1 VKGIGERPAAPVL
14 DREQER
20 ACLEDDNAAVSAGAG
35 SGKTTVLAERY
46 VRLVTGR
53 GLAAEEILT
62 LTFTRQA
69 AAEMYARIYRRLAES
84 DHPLAKR
91 QLREFSRARISTMDS
106 FSAAVVRGG
115 ASRYGIPADF
125 RIDENALALAAEETA
140 VEILMRRRDEEAVRR
155 LVAARSFERVIR
167 DLFAGIGLEA
177 ASFSAAAG
185 FRTLAEAQIDF
196 LERET
201 GTLCRGIDDTLAV
214 IAGNGEAAADPS
226 KTAAK
231 IYDTLRSCFPLG
243 GNGGPERIDAG
254 DLSRKAALLGS
265 KDFPTIAKNWTGKHL
280 VWLRP
285 LVGTVKQGARLL
297 EQLAGTL
304 LHREDILSL
313 GSILDEYAGT
323 LLDRKR
329 RSGLLSHRDT
339 AELALDILK
348 NDLRLRNYYK
358 GRIKA
363 VMIDEFQDN
372 NRLQKEL
379 LYLISEKEGVCGG
392 GVPEVKDLD
401 PRKLFFV
408 GDDKQ
413 SIYRYRGADVS
424 VFRNLSRELAGVSA
438 SVPASVPAGAAV
450 DNAGTADGGVPAGNG
465 AGGISLNTNYRSL
478 PALTEFFNALFPGI
492 FGGAERD
499 YEAEFRPILPGPGG
513 KGNVPP
519 VPALQAGA
527 PVEIWLRD
535 DGEDGEE
542 GEEDG
547 EAADFTSPRT
557 GEALAAARRIA
568 AGAASGEFG
577 FGDVAVLFRSTGSQ
591 HEYEKVFREA
601 GIPFTAADP
610 RGIYSE
616 GPANDFYAILRLCL
630 FPADSNAYAT
640 VLRSPLTGIGDETF
654 LRIMLDGPAERGPFP
669 EEAPDA
675 WFGGLEAEK
684 ARFGRGREI
693 FTGLREKIDIEG
705 LGPILAWLW
714 DGTGY
719 RSYLLHHP
727 PLRPMLEHF
736 EYLYALALD
745 ADRRKLS
752 LGAFLDELAP
762 LIGSLEKTETG
773 DMPERKNALVFMT
786 VHKSKGLEFPVV
798 IIPCA
803 DARGREDG
811 NRKPYYLDPVY
822 GPVINFKSDTESRD
836 RRPANYFYEMQKNEA
851 DRQEEAELKRLFYVA
866 ATRAERRLLVFGA
879 RKRYRDGELPP
890 SGDAENPLPWRETN
904 QRNEPRLKKTFM
916 DLLSA
921 GFTAAGGMIPGA
933 VFKSWEIP
941 GYDTYRD
948 ALKDIRRTLGTEKS
962 GGEAVP
968 PAPAGIAA
976 GIGEFFARGAPPL
989 PRRRLVPV
997 SPTVLEKR
1005 DAELRGAVTPGVN
1018 EQKTAAPGVGGQKTT
1033 GPDAGTRDDV
1043 PRTAAPG
1050 EKEGSTAIDHYMEK
1064 ARDREG
1070 RTRFGTLCH
1079 RAIALCLE
1087 GGDPAGKDPAFV
1099 ETLEKETRSIFGGG
1113 DADRDVLRELTE
1125 EALER
1130 TRNFLESPL
1139 GREAA
1144 GASRRCSEFRFVL
1157 PVRGEDKTLLAGG
1170 SMDLIYESG
1179 GRCTVIDFKTDRRI
1193 DPEAHRIQM
1202 ACYRK
1207 AAPAFSPLPVRTV
1220 LFYLRQGE
1228 SREIEADV
1236 PDGELCRL
1244 VD

>member
-1 VKGIGERPAAPVL
+1 MKGTGETPAAPVL

-20 ACLEDDNAAVSAGAG
+20 ACLEDCNTAVSAGAG

-53 GLAAEEILT
+53 KLAAEEILT
-62 LTFTRQA
+62 LTFTRKA

-91 QLREFSRARISTMDS
+91 QLREFSRARISTLDS
-106 FSAAVVRGG
+106 FSAAIARGG
-115 ASRYGIPADF
+115 TSRYGIPPDF
-125 RIDENALALAAEETA
+125 RIDENALALTAEETA
-140 VEILMRRRDEEAVRR
+140 VEVLMRHRDEETVQR
-155 LVAARSFERVIR
+155 LVAARSFERVTR
-167 DLFAGIGLEA
+167 DLFAGIGLNA

-185 FRTLAEAQIDF
+185 FHTLAEAQIDF
-196 LERET
+196 LEGEIE
-201 GTLCRGIDDTLAV
+201 TLCLGIDDTLTL

-226 KTAAK
+226 KTTVR
-231 IYDTLRSCFPLG
+231 IYDTLKSCFPLG
-243 GNGGPERIDAG
+243 GGGGPKRIDVEG
-254 DLSRKAALLGS
+254 LGRKAALLGS
-265 KDFPTIAKNWTGKHL
+265 KEFPTIAKNWTGKNL

-285 LVGTVKQGARLL
+285 LVGTVKQQARQL
-297 EQLAGTL
+297 EQLTGTL
-304 LHREDILSL
+304 LYREDILSL
-313 GSILDEYAGT
+313 GSILDEYAET
-323 LLDRKR
+323 LLNRKR
-329 RSGLLSHRDT
+329 RFGLLSHRDT

-348 NDLRLRNYYK
+348 NDHRLRNYYK

-363 VMIDEFQDN
+363 IMIDEFQDN

-379 LYLISEKEGVCGG
+379 LYLISEKEGVCGA
-392 GVPEVKDLD
+392 GVPEVKDLE

-424 VFRNLSRELAGVSA
+424 VFRNLSREL
-438 SVPASVPAGAAV
+438 
-450 DNAGTADGGVPAGNG
+450 

-499 YEAEFRPILPGPGG
+499 YEAEFRPILPDPGR
-513 KGNVPP
+513 KKNLPP
-519 VPALQAGA
+519 LPGA

-535 DGEDGEE
+535 DEEDEEE

-568 AGAASGEFG
+568 AGVASGEFG
-577 FGDVAVLFRSTGSQ
+577 FGDIAVLFRSTGSQ
-591 HEYEKVFREA
+591 HEYERVFREA

-630 FPADSNAYAT
+630 FPSDSNAYAT
-640 VLRSPLTGIGDETF
+640 VLRSPFTGIGDETF
-654 LRIMLDGPAERGPFP
+654 LRIMLDGSAERGPFP
-669 EEAPDA
+669 EEAPDS
-675 WFGGLEAEK
+675 WFGGMEAEK
-684 ARFGRGREI
+684 ARFSRGREI
-693 FTGLREKIDIEG
+693 FAGLREKIDIED

-719 RSYLLHHP
+719 RSCLLHNP
-727 PLRPMLEHF
+727 PLRPALEHF

-745 ADRRKLS
+745 ADRRKLC

-773 DMPERKNALVFMT
+773 EMPERKDALVFMT

-798 IIPCA
+798 IIPYA

-811 NRKPYYLDPVY
+811 NREPYYLDPVY

-836 RRPANYFYEMQKNEA
+836 RKPANYFYELRKKEA

-879 RKRYRDGELPP
+879 RKRYKDEGSPLSGE
-890 SGDAENPLPWRETN
+890 AENPLPWRETN
-904 QRNEPRLKKTFM
+904 QKNEPCLKKTFM

-921 GFTAAGGMIPGA
+921 GFTAAGGTIPGA

-948 ALKDIRRTLGTEKS
+948 ALDGIRRTLGNRGTERE
-962 GGEAVP
+962 GEAA
-968 PAPAGIAA
+968 APAGTAA
-976 GIGEFFARGAPPL
+976 GIGEFFAREAPPP
-989 PRRRLVPV
+989 PRSRLVHV
-997 SPTVLEKR
+997 SPTMLEKR
-1005 DAELRGAVTPGVN
+1005 SAELRGAVTPEPEG
-1018 EQKTAAPGVGGQKTT
+1018 QRAA
-1033 GPDAGTRDDV
+1033 GPDA
-1043 PRTAAPG
+1043 AARNAPHD
-1050 EKEGSTAIDHYMEK
+1050 EKASPTAIDRYIEE
-1064 ARDREG
+1064 AGDGED

-1079 RAIALCLE
+1079 RAIELILDGTETAEEDPASAKTLE
-1087 GGDPAGKDPAFV
+1087 GEA
-1099 ETLEKETRSIFGGG
+1099 RRIFGGKVDG
-1113 DADRDVLRELTE
+1113 ETLRALTE

-1130 TRNFLESPL
+1130 ARNFLESPL

-1157 PVRGEDKTLLAGG
+1157 PVRGEDRTLLASG
-1170 SMDLIYESG
+1170 SMDLIYENG

-1193 DPEAHRIQM
+1193 DPEAHRVQM

-1207 AAPAFSPLPVRTV
+1207 AAPAFSALPVRTV
-1220 LFYLRQGE
+1220 LFYLRQGV

-1236 PDGELCRL
+1236 SDRELCHLAGRTI
-1244 VD
+1244 DRTIDG